1 MRPSRGRR
9 ALAAVKDLAE
19 APVRLLRPASAPAA
33 VPDAATILSAMA
45 TAVVVLD
52 REGRFRSANQAAEQ
66 FFALSAASLG
76 ALALFSRVKRLRS

>member
-19 APVRLLRPASAPAA
+19 APVRLLRPAPSPAA

-45 TAVVVLD
+45 TAPGL
-52 REGRFRSANQAAEQ
+52 GPGAAP
-66 FFALSAASLG
+66 ALSAL
-76 ALALFSRVKRLRS
+76 VCVELRSSLIPHR